1 MRFLAALLFLALA
14 VLALFPSRGD
24 KAKAPGGG
32 PCLEHPS
39 PKEVLKS
46 PWLWP

>member
-1 MRFLAALLFLALA
+1 MRLLAALLFLVLAALA
-14 VLALFPSRGD
+14 LLPSRGD

-32 PCLEHPS
+32 PCREYPS
-39 PKEVLKS
+39 PEETLRR